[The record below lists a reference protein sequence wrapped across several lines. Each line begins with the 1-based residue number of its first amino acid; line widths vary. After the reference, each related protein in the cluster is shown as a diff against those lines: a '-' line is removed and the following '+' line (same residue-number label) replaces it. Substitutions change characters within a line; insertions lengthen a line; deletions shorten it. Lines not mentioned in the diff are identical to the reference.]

1 MDYVSL
7 ICCVLCCLCNVMLLF
22 SINSKNKKQRI
33 AALLVKIKKGLIGM
47 KKETMLPL
55 LGKKIVVRD
64 LFGNVEMGKLENV
77 DDDAL
82 TIVNTTRK
90 SALEKIIALEYIS
103 SVEVEK

>member
-7 ICCVLCCLCNVMLLF
+7 ICCVLCCLCNVMFLF
-22 SINSKNKKQRI
+22 SINSQNKKQRL
-33 AALLVKIKKGLIGM
+33 AALLVKIKKGLVGM
-47 KKETMLPL
+47 KKETILPL

-64 LFGNVEMGKLENV
+64 LFGNVEIGKLENV

-82 TIVNTTRK
+82 TIVREMRK
-90 SALEKIIALEYIS
+90 SSVEKIVALEYIS